1 MDFQAPA
8 RAHKTFSFICDWL
21 LPLGYLMLLIGLAV
35 LPDRSLYHKSFYA
48 LIAAP
53 ALIALILRPETL
65 RMLLREPIVLLFLA
79 FSAWSLLSISWSA
92 TETPIGS
99 LLKRPLYVF
108 MLFAGCSLLT
118 RQSSRRLEQT
128 TLIAALLMIP
138 LTLYSLSAFAISGMP
153 DSRLVGPG
161 ALDNPLLSSHLFGFF
176 CIFWLALVM
185 TLPQRQSWIA
195 IAPLLISA
203 ITLLATGSRTPIL
216 ATAIAC
222 GWLTLACWNRR
233 SIMLVL
239 AGALTLAGLLILYPD
254 ALVSRGTSFR
264 LELWQDA
271 LDKISRRPWLGFGF
285 GASLAIY
292 IEGLATTFR
301 EPHSFAIGVLYY
313 TGIIGLGLWLAMH
326 LVALKH
332 CWRQRHN
339 WLFVIGG
346 ALLAYGIGAG
356 LAEGGG
362 ILSRPKEHW
371 FVTWIPLALIA
382 ALNIRSRHTQ
392 ETPKLC

>member
-8 RAHKTFSFICDWL
+8 RSPRTFSFICDWL
-21 LPLGYLMLLIGLAV
+21 LPLGYLTLLIGLAV
-35 LPDRSLYHKSFYA
+35 LPDRSFYHKSFYA

-65 RMLLREPIVLLFLA
+65 RGLLREPIVLLFLA
-79 FSAWSLLSISWSA
+79 FSAWSLLSISWSN
-92 TETPIGS
+92 TDTPMGS
-99 LLKRPLYVF
+99 LLKRPLYIF
-108 MLFAGCSLLT
+108 MLFAGCSLLAQ
-118 RQSSRRLEQT
+118 QSSSRLEQT

-138 LTLYSLSAFAISGMP
+138 LTLYSLSAFAISGIP
-153 DSRLVGPG
+153 GSRLIGPG

-195 IAPLLISA
+195 IAPLLITA
-203 ITLLATGSRTPIL
+203 ITLLATGSRTPIV

-233 SIMLVL
+233 SVMLVL
-239 AGALTLAGLLILYPD
+239 AGALALAGLLVLYPD
-254 ALVSRGTSFR
+254 ALMSRGTSFR
-264 LELWQDA
+264 LELWQNA
-271 LDKISRRPWLGFGF
+271 LDKISQRPWMGFGF
-285 GASLAIY
+285 GADLAIN
-292 IEGLATTFR
+292 IEGLATTFS
-301 EPHSFAIGVLYY
+301 EPHSFTIGVLYY

-326 LVALKH
+326 IVALRH

-339 WLFVIGG
+339 WYFIIGG

-362 ILSRPKEHW
+362 ILTRPKEHW